1 MACSVNGETF
11 TPLTLLVRVH
21 VHVHVC
27 KYIIYNIYTYILYA
41 HIILYAYTIIDN
53 GLFVY

>member
-21 VHVHVC
+21 VHVHVS